1 MTRSRL
7 RKTKHCNG
15 RDQSKISSH
24 TALQLPILSNL
35 DEKTM
40 KIQTLGIKG
49 SEAVIRLSRQS
60 AGGELCYNFCSFGE
74 LRMLRLLRNPV
85 IAIFASAMVLLP
97 ARSQE
102 QGAEL
107 LDLTRELP
115 KGDADGFVTIV
126 GGDDLKVWKGLPNYW
141 YVKDGILG
149 GHQTKEDS
157 KQTFL
162 VYPFILR
169 DFELH
174 LKYKFVLPQGN
185 SGIQFRSKILDQGS
199 FSVGGYQADMD
210 ASGDFDGS
218 IYDEAGI
225 AGGARG
231 TLSARGI
238 RTTWTAENQPE
249 ATKIADSQELKTYIN
264 VGDWNDVVLI
274 ARGNHIT
281 YSINGHVMTEL
292 IDESPRALREGVLA
306 LQLHEGFAMDIQF
319 RDGKIRQ
326 LDNSEMK

>member
-1 MTRSRL
+1 MS
-7 RKTKHCNG
+7 
-15 RDQSKISSH
+15 
-24 TALQLPILSNL
+24 
-35 DEKTM
+35 
-40 KIQTLGIKG
+40 
-49 SEAVIRLSRQS
+49 
-60 AGGELCYNFCSFGE
+60 
-74 LRMLRLLRNPV
+74 LLRNLL
-85 IAIFASAMVLLP
+85 IAGFASAILFLP
-97 ARSQE
+97 AQSQE
-102 QGAEL
+102 QGGEL
-107 LDLTRELP
+107 LDLTRKLP
-115 KGDADGFVTIV
+115 KAEADGFVTIV

-141 YVKDGILG
+141 YAKDGILG
-149 GHQTKEDS
+149 GHQTREDS

-185 SGIQFRSKILDQGS
+185 SGIQFRSKILDLGT

-210 ASGDFDGS
+210 AAGDFDGS

-225 AGGARG
+225 AGTRG
-231 TLSARGI
+231 TLSARGV

-292 IDESPRALREGVLA
+292 IDESPGALREGVLA